1 MPQVS
6 SPYPFLPF
14 FTCFQRTLLKGADLV
29 PTRREASSGYF
40 WPFMVF
46 LDFNRLSHPIL
57 LVLLWIFILYG
68 SIKLTLLLLPFFIYF
83 RWTLLRGAHL
93 TEKGSLF
100 WLLVAPF
107 RRFVVERLFLF
118 LQFGNPLPA
127 AVRGFVDDVIEP
139 RTTRR
144 RLCEDLNVLA
154 AKKMTNP
161 WKKHGNIPL

>member
-68 SIKLTLLLLPFFIYF
+68 SIKLTLLLLPFFLSIFDGRYSEVPILQ
-83 RWTLLRGAHL
+83 RREASSGYSLLRFVGL
-93 TEKGSLF
+93 LLSDCFCSCSLAIRCRPRCA
-100 WLLVAPF
+100 VSSTTSSSRA
-107 RRFVVERLFLF
+107 RR
-118 LQFGNPLPA
+118 A
-127 AVRGFVDDVIEP
+127 AASARISTYSPP
-139 RTTRR
+139 RR
-144 RLCEDLNVLA
+144 
-154 AKKMTNP
+154 
-161 WKKHGNIPL
+161 